1 MGHIRTAVLVSV
13 LFTTVILLF
22 TSVSVAATGMG
33 MSASSM
39 DPDGE
44 NYEFLM
50 VRVVTPDSLEV
61 TVGDTVTWR
70 NLQRPKVPIVLVSI
84 DGLWD
89 DATLYYGKTF
99 SYTFEEPGTYAF
111 TVQDNPAM
119 AGTIVVSEGTMR
131 SVADTS
137 EDEEMMV
144 PEPVIMMTQSNE
156 QVMSRMQEQ
165 VMDHRN
171 EFLIVRTLTPTS
183 MEVYAGEAVTWRN
196 LQRPKMPVVLIS
208 DEGLWD
214 DQTLY
219 YGKTFSYIFDEPG
232 TYSFSIQ
239 DHPEMSGTVVVS
251 EKRMASVEDEDT
263 EAVMVAPGPVMMK
276 EGEEVGT
283 MEQVRVRVEE
293 QTMEHNYEFLLVRV
307 ATPESM
313 EIEAGETVT
322 WRNLQRPKFPL
333 VLVSDDGLWDD
344 QTLYYGKTFSYT
356 FENAGTYSFSVQ
368 GNPAMTGTIVVK

>member
-1 MGHIRTAVLVSV
+1 MGNIRTSVLVSV
-13 LFTTVILLF
+13 LFITVTLLF
-22 TSVSVAATGMG
+22 TSASLAATGAG
-33 MSASSM
+33 MSETSTDS
-39 DPDGE
+39 DNG

-50 VRVVTPDSLEV
+50 VRVVTPGSLEV

-70 NLQRPKVPIVLVSI
+70 NLQRPKMPIVLVSI

-89 DATLYYGKTF
+89 DQVIYYGKIF

-111 TVQDNPAM
+111 TVEDNPAM
-119 AGTIVVSEGTMR
+119 AGTIVVSEKTMR
-131 SVADTS
+131 SAADTS
-137 EDEEMMV
+137 EDEGMMV
-144 PEPVIMMTQSNE
+144 PEPVTMMTQSVE
-156 QVMSRMQEQ
+156 QVQSRMQQ
-165 VMDHRN
+165 QMIDDRN

-183 MEVYAGEAVTWRN
+183 MEVYAGETVTWRN

-214 DQTLY
+214 DETIY
-219 YGKTFSYIFDEPG
+219 YGKIFSYTFDEPG

-239 DHPEMSGTVVVS
+239 DHPEMAGTIVVS
-251 EKRMASVEDEDT
+251 EERMTSVEDEDMDGM
-263 EAVMVAPGPVMMK
+263 MVAPGPVMMK

-283 MEQVRVRVEE
+283 MEQVRVREME
-293 QTMEHNYEFLLVRV
+293 QTRQYNYEFLLVRV

-344 QTLYYGKTFSYT
+344 QTIYYGKIFSYT
-356 FENAGTYSFSVQ
+356 FENSGTYKFSVQ
-368 GNPAMTGTIVVK
+368 GNPAMAGTIVVK